1 MGFRFRRS
9 VRIAPGIR
17 LNLSKSGVGVSA
29 GPSGARVGVGPRG
42 VHGSL
47 GIPGTGLHY
56 RKEARVG
63 GRSANRTAAPGS
75 VSVSVQVSIED
86 DGSVELRTM
95 DGHPAPPGLVR
106 HMRQHH
112 ADELSR
118 ILEGACER
126 WNAGIDAILNVHLA
140 TPEPSEPLI
149 LEPAPFDLD
158 PPSPPALMNPG
169 LLDRIVPSR
178 RNAIEAENRKRE
190 AAYDRE
196 GEIWQNKKRRHEARE
211 IRRRKSTQLARDGDV
226 SAMVAILESQLAAL
240 EWPRETLVDFDVRD
254 PRHVLLDVDLPP
266 AEEMPSQSAQVA
278 ARGLRILV
286 RDKSAT
292 QMRREYM
299 QHVHSVVFRIVGEVM
314 HVLPTV
320 EIVTASA
327 YTQVP
332 DTATGYVKD
341 EYLLSACVSR
351 ERWQAINF
359 DNLEALDLP
368 LAFEA
373 FDLKRNMTRTGIFR
387 PIEPFE

>member
-1 MGFRFRRS
+1 
-9 VRIAPGIR
+9 
-17 LNLSKSGVGVSA
+17 VGA
-29 GPSGARVGVGPRG
+29 GPRG

-47 GIPGTGLHY
+47 GIPGTGLLY

-63 GRSANRTAAPGS
+63 GRSTNRTEAPGS
-75 VSVSVQVSIED
+75 VSISVQVSIED

-95 DGHPAPPGLVR
+95 DGHPAPPELVR

-112 ADELSR
+112 ADELSG
-118 ILEGACER
+118 ILEDACER

-140 TPEPSEPLI
+140 TPEPKAPLI
-149 LEPAPFDLD
+149 LEPEPFDLD

-169 LLDRIVPSR
+169 ILDRIFPSR
-178 RNAIEAENRKRE
+178 RNAIEAENRLRK

-196 GEIWQNKKRRHEARE
+196 GKIWQEKQGRHQARE
-211 IRRRKSTQLARDGDV
+211 IRRRESTQLARDGDV
-226 SAMVAILESQLAAL
+226 SAMAALLESQFAAL

-254 PRHVLLDVDLPP
+254 RRHVLIDVDLPP
-266 AEEMPSQSAQVA
+266 ADDMPSQSAQVA

-299 QHVHSVVFRIVGEVM
+299 QHVHGVVFRMVGEVM
-314 HVLPTV
+314 HILPTV

-327 YTQVP
+327 YAQVP
-332 DTATGYVKD
+332 DGATGHVKD
-341 EYLLSACVSR
+341 EYLLSANVSR
-351 ERWQAINF
+351 VRWQAINF

-368 LAFEA
+368 RAFEE
-373 FDLKRNMTRTGIFR
+373 FDLQRNMTRTGIFR
-387 PIEPFE
+387 PIEPYE